1 MATTNSS
8 GNSPRKPSGNSSG
21 NSAEG
26 PTEGSSSNASSNA
39 AGNSIGDNSATSTNN
54 AHSTNSAH
62 ATSALANP
70 KNPLRVSAVW
80 TTVIYLILGLLS
92 AVFIWV
98 GTPTPDSHARV
109 WNYDIPSASGEESS
123 SSDTAPGNGLGVEN
137 PTRSA
142 GELYE
147 ELNQHNLALFIEH
160 QDALAAGLTVLDPTG
175 QTPWLQEHR
184 DELAPQP
191 GKARAF
197 LFRDTYCA
205 KQVELGNSC
214 PYLPD
219 NIEVAG
225 TTDSPISPRGRQFAV
240 IPAAEDTLGYGRYLI
255 GGSGAEAK
263 EILPEV
269 FVNEQ
274 PYSGENWFGDLL
286 VKTLEYEG
294 TLALIPLIIAL
305 LLCIFIFA
313 MEYRR
318 NTNFPEPTR
327 TPASAKSFA
336 FAHFPAHIT
345 GYLGGIIIG
354 LLPLVWVSI
363 HQGNGQV
370 IRAYLPNAVGIS
382 VALILGVL
390 AVFTGLRFLIARHYL
405 RRLTLLNPG
414 TPSPGTANPG
424 ATPTPNTPN
433 TPTNTTNPQGG
444 AH

>member
-26 PTEGSSSNASSNA
+26 LTEGSSSNAASNA
-39 AGNSIGDNSATSTNN
+39 ADNSIGDNSATST
-54 AHSTNSAH
+54 TSAH

-109 WNYDIPSASGEESS
+109 WNYDIPSANGEESS

-142 GELYE
+142 GELFE
-147 ELNQHNLALFIEH
+147 ELNQHSLALFIEH

-197 LFRDTYCA
+197 LFRNTYCA

-225 TTDSPISPRGRQFAV
+225 TTDSPISPRGRQFAI

-269 FVNEQ
+269 FVNER
-274 PYSGENWFGDLL
+274 PYSVENWFGDLL
-286 VKTLEYEG
+286 VKVLEYEG

-327 TPASAKSFA
+327 SPASAKSFA
-336 FAHFPAHIT
+336 FAHFPAHIA

-363 HQGNGQV
+363 HQGNEHV

-390 AVFTGLRFLIARHYL
+390 AVFTVLRFLIARHYL
-405 RRLTLLNPG
+405 RRLMLL
-414 TPSPGTANPG
+414 NPG
-424 ATPTPNTPN
+424 ATPNTTT
-433 TPTNTTNPQGG
+433 TPTTTNPQGG

>member
-39 AGNSIGDNSATSTNN
+39 AGNSDNSATSTNN
-54 AHSTNSAH
+54 AH

-80 TTVIYLILGLLS
+80 STVIYLILGLLS

-142 GELYE
+142 EELYE
-147 ELNQHNLALFIEH
+147 ELNKHNLALFIEH

-336 FAHFPAHIT
+336 FAHFPAHIA

-354 LLPLVWVSI
+354 LLPLVWVSV

-390 AVFTGLRFLIARHYL
+390 AVFTVLRFLIARHYL
-405 RRLTLLNPG
+405 RRLTLLNPD
-414 TPSPGTANPG
+414 
-424 ATPTPNTPN
+424 TPTT
-433 TPTNTTNPQGG
+433 TTNPQGG